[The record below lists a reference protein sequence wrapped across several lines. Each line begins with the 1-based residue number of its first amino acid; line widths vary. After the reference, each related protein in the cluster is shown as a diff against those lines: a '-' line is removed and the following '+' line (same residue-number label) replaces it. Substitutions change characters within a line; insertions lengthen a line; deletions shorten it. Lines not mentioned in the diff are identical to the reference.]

1 MTSAVARSNGQQ
13 KPQLVAQ
20 TLTRPVSNYLI
31 QVLGE
36 RAASGT
42 NGLEIPTRVPADKL
56 GAVLGDEPSASSG
69 PDRPR

>member
-1 MTSAVARSNGQQ
+1 M
-13 KPQLVAQ
+13 
-20 TLTRPVSNYLI
+20 SNYLI